1 MRALIVSEGRSRA
14 ALAGVRALGRA
25 GWTVGVGEPIPRG
38 LSAASR
44 FVERVHR
51 VPLPEQDLERF
62 HRAVAGA
69 VEQGRYEVLF
79 GSGDA
84 EILALSA
91 GRDSLGAVVPYGPH
105 RSLIRAI
112 DKTELMAAA
121 EHAGLAVPRTVRAT
135 AEALD
140 GIRGPFVVKARL
152 HWEPGREQ
160 SPPRLPAVLVPG
172 APEALRRAGEI
183 EAEGG
188 SALVQEAVDGDL
200 LSVTVVAD
208 ADGRVLAAEQQ
219 TAGLTWPSGRGGA
232 TRALTVPVD
241 RVLVER
247 VGAMLRDLEWFG
259 LAQVQFMAPPGAE
272 PRVID
277 LNGRF
282 YGSMSLAVA
291 SGPNFPDLWARL
303 ATGRPVQA
311 VPPSRAGVRFQWLE
325 GDLRRARVERRG
337 GLGRD
342 VLSCL
347 RAAPGA
353 VHSMWSRDDPAPF
366 LNQVRHLVGLG
377 GRKLGRKVASR
388 GGSGSEGDAGPG
400 PGKDA
405 AA

>member
-1 MRALIVSEGRSRA
+1 MHNHSKVLGPIALRAPVRSGRAFRRPTVDGRTMRALIVSEGRSRA
-14 ALAGVRALGRA
+14 ALAGARALGRA
-25 GWTVGVGEPIPRG
+25 GWTVGAGEPVRHG
-38 LSAASR
+38 LSGASR

-51 VPLPEQDLERF
+51 VPLPERDLPGF
-62 HRAVAGA
+62 LGAVARAVAD
-69 VEQGRYEVLF
+69 GRYEVVF

-84 EILALSA
+84 EILALSS

-105 RSLIRAI
+105 RSLVRAI
-112 DKTELMAAA
+112 DKVELMAAA
-121 EHAGLAVPRTVRAT
+121 ERAGLAVPRTVAAT
-135 AEALD
+135 AQAL
-140 GIRGPFVVKARL
+140 GGMSGPFVVKARL
-152 HWEPGREQ
+152 HWEPGRSEA
-160 SPPRLPAVLVPG
+160 PPRLPALVLSDAG
-172 APEALRRAGEI
+172 EALRRGAEI
-183 EAEGG
+183 EAAGG
-188 SALVQEAVDGDL
+188 EALVQEPVEGDL
-200 LSVTVVAD
+200 L
-208 ADGRVLAAEQQ
+208 
-219 TAGLTWPSGRGGA
+219 
-232 TRALTVPVD
+232 
-241 RVLVER
+241 ER

-259 LAQVQFMAPPGAE
+259 LAQVQFMAPPRAE